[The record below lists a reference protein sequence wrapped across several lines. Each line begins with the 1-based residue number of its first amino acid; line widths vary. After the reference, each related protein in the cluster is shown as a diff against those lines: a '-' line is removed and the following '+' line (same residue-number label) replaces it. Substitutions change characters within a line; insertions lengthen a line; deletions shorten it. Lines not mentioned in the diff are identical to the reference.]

1 MRRLLGVLLSTGLLC
16 AAAGPAD
23 AAPPGYPPLRWLPAA
38 AENFTVGRGGS
49 GVSSVVIHATEG
61 SYAGAISWFRDPRAG
76 LSAHYVIRASDGEIA
91 QLVAE
96 ADTAFH
102 ARGFNRSA
110 IGIEHEFDP
119 DHGIGYTDALYR
131 SSASLVC
138 AITRRYGIPADRA
151 HIRGHSE
158 LPGTDHTDPG
168 PAWDWSRYM
177 SLVGACA
184 GPIASPQAT
193 LPAGTDTASAPC
205 RSAAC
210 VPEPGLG
217 DGAIG
222 PAVSLLQ
229 SDLVSLGRMAQAT
242 VQGGGGRFG
251 PRTIAAVRTFQEDNG
266 LPATG
271 FYGPL
276 TAAALSRDRRLT
288 CREQRGRAHVR
299 RSIGR
304 GHAAPTRSWRPRLP
318 RDRDRLLRSVDPGGG
333 ATLPARSRDPD
344 DRERRA
350 AHASGTGPVGPL
362 SQDRRYAGAGR
373 RSSRTAGI
381 TREVLCS

>member
-276 TAAALSRDRRLT
+276 TAAALSRAIVASPAAINAAVLMFGDRSAAVTQLQRDLGALGYLGTVTGYYGPLT
-288 CREQRGRAHVR
+288 REAVR
-299 RSIGR
+299 RFQRDHGI
-304 GHAAPTRSWRPRLP
+304 PT
-318 RDRDRLLRSVDPGGG
+318 
-333 ATLPARSRDPD
+333 
-344 DRERRA
+344 
-350 AHASGTGPVGPL
+350 TGNVGPL
-362 SQDRRYAGAGR
+362 
-373 RSSRTAGI
+373 
-381 TREVLCS
+381 TRAALAPLVP

>member
-1 MRRLLGVLLSTGLLC
+1 MRRLFVLLLSTGVLL
-16 AAAGPAD
+16 AAARPAD

-38 AENFTVGRGGS
+38 PENFTVGRGGS

-61 SYAGAISWFRDPRAG
+61 SYAGAVSWFRDPRAA

-96 ADTAFH
+96 SDTAFH
-102 ARGFNRSA
+102 ARGFNRST

-151 HIRGHSE
+151 HIRGHGE

-168 PAWDWSRYM
+168 PAWDWPHYM
-177 SLVGACA
+177 DLVRACA
-184 GPIASPQAT
+184 APVVST
-193 LPAGTDTASAPC
+193 LPVMPTGSDAASAPC

-222 PAVSLLQ
+222 PPVSLLQ
-229 SDLVSLGRMAQAT
+229 SRLVSLGRMTEAT
-242 VQGGGGRFG
+242 VLGGGGRFG
-251 PRTIAAVRTFQEDNG
+251 PRTIAAVRSFQEDNG

-276 TAAALSRDRRLT
+276 TAAALSRAIAAPPAAINEAVLSFGDRSAAVTQLQRDLGGLGYLGTVTGYYGPLT
-288 CREQRGRAHVR
+288 REAVR
-299 RSIGR
+299 RFQRDHGIPTTGNVGPLTR
-304 GHAAPTRSWRPRLP
+304 AAL
-318 RDRDRLLRSVDPGGG
+318 V
-333 ATLPARSRDPD
+333 
-344 DRERRA
+344 RERR
-350 AHASGTGPVGPL
+350 
-362 SQDRRYAGAGR
+362 
-373 RSSRTAGI
+373 
-381 TREVLCS
+381 

>member
-1 MRRLLGVLLSTGLLC
+1 MRRRSVLLLSIGVLL
-16 AAAGPAD
+16 AAAQPAA

-38 AENFTVGRGGS
+38 PENFTVGRSGS
-49 GVSSVVIHATEG
+49 GVGAVVIHATEG

-168 PAWDWSRYM
+168 PTWDWSRYM
-177 SLVGACA
+177 GLVSQCA
-184 GPIASPQAT
+184 APTALPQT
-193 LPAGTDTASAPC
+193 TPPSGSDAGSAPC

-217 DGAIG
+217 DGATG
-222 PAVSLLQ
+222 PAVTLLQ
-229 SDLVSLGRMAQAT
+229 RDLASLGRMTQAT
-242 VQGGGGRFG
+242 VQGGGARFG
-251 PRTIAAVRTFQEDNG
+251 PRTIAAVRSFQEDNG

-276 TAAALSRDRRLT
+276 TAAALSRAIAASPAALNDAVLAFGDRSAAVSQL
-288 CREQRGRAHVR
+288 QRDLGSLGYLGSVTGYYGPATRDAVR
-299 RSIGR
+299 RFQ
-304 GHAAPTRSWRPRLP
+304 
-318 RDRDRLLRSVDPGGG
+318 RDRGIQ
-333 ATLPARSRDPD
+333 ATGNFGPLTRAAMAL
-344 DRERRA
+344 ERR
-350 AHASGTGPVGPL
+350 
-362 SQDRRYAGAGR
+362 
-373 RSSRTAGI
+373 
-381 TREVLCS
+381 